1 MHYQFKTKG
10 TCSQLIQFDLQNDKI
25 HNVIFQGGCNG
36 NLKAISKLVE
46 GMEAEKVISL
56 LKGNLCGFRT
66 TSCADQFSI
75 ALSSALDGVLS
86 PIQDGSN

>member
-1 MHYQFKTKG
+1 MTYKFKTRG
-10 TCSQLIQFDLQNDKI
+10 VCASYITFDLDNGI
-25 HNVIFQGGCNG
+25 ISNVSFQGGCNG

-46 GMEAEKVISL
+46 GMEAEKVVSL

-75 ALSSALDGVLS
+75 ALRGALDGILA
-86 PIQDGSN
+86 PIQDGNN